1 MTPRRLDPDSLTSK
15 LQLMQEA
22 LAVLETVGDVTAE
35 QLRSDA
41 ILRGAVE
48 RYLTLLV
55 DRAVAINLHVAAASG
70 QPVVRDY
77 TASFTA
83 VAEAGAV
90 PPELADALAGSAGMR
105 NVIIHAY
112 VTLDLRRLAAALP
125 LARRDYGRYVAAIA
139 QFVAARS

>member
-55 DRAVAINLHVAAASG
+55 DQAVAINLHVAAASG

-90 PPELADALAGSAGMR
+90 PAELADALAGSAGMR

-139 QFVAARS
+139 KYVAARS